1 MYEDMTYETIMREMM
16 EDMPDD
22 VDTSEGSLIFN
33 ACAKQ
38 AVRLEEA
45 YLLLSGLEQNMY
57 ADTADLEHL
66 MRNGNE
72 RGVYINEATYAEFT
86 AQFNCAV
93 PEGSRW
99 NYDEYNYTVFN
110 VISEEEHTYRIGCD
124 SPGSEPNRMLGD
136 LEPIEFVDGFEW
148 GRILK
153 CTLEAT
159 DQEEVESYRARILN
173 TYNYR
178 GFAGNR
184 EYYKS
189 RIKEMSGVY
198 GCKLNRVSAPED
210 KISITI
216 IGSDYR
222 TPSSDVINTVQ
233 TKVDPVANSGDGVG
247 IAPIGHRVIISG
259 VGETEV
265 NIKTKITYDSGY
277 SYEDLKSYITKAV
290 DNYLLELR
298 KKWEDSNAIVVRILQ
313 IESAIVQID
322 GVIDVAG
329 TTINDSE
336 QNLQI
341 TNGTVPVRGD
351 ITCT

>member
-1 MYEDMTYETIMREMM
+1 M
-16 EDMPDD
+16 
-22 VDTSEGSLIFN
+22 
-33 ACAKQ
+33 
-38 AVRLEEA
+38 
-45 YLLLSGLEQNMY
+45 
-57 ADTADLEHL
+57 
-66 MRNGNE
+66 
-72 RGVYINEATYAEFT
+72 
-86 AQFNCAV
+86 
-93 PEGSRW
+93 
-99 NYDEYNYTVFN
+99 
-110 VISEEEHTYRIGCD
+110 ISDEEHTYRLGCD
-124 SPGSEPNRMLGD
+124 DPGSEPNRILGD

-148 GRILK
+148 GKILK

-159 DQEEVESYRARILN
+159 DQEEVENYRARILN

-210 KISITI
+210 KIAITI

-222 TPSSDVINTVQ
+222 TPTSDVINTVQ
-233 TKVDPVANSGDGVG
+233 TEVDPVANSGDGVG

-322 GVIDVAG
+322 GVIDVAE